1 MQLVRD
7 PRCFDVILH
16 YSFGLD
22 EVTKAIDKVVEVI
35 FDELVK
41 RSFEAPDG

>member
-22 EVTKAIDKVVEVI
+22 EVTNAIDKEVEVI